1 MPHTPELFPNG
12 CGDED
17 EVLPLSSA
25 DDPLPRWLVE
35 EWPGPAA
42 MAKVERCAASRHKRR
57 LSRVILG
64 LLGRIHHAVWI
75 KRCQVDILIG

>member
-1 MPHTPELFPNG
+1 MTWRSFYEMPHTPELFPNG

-42 MAKVERCAASRHKRR
+42 MAKVERLRR
-57 LSRVILG
+57 QL
-64 LLGRIHHAVWI
+64 A
-75 KRCQVDILIG
+75 